1 MPQEDVTMLL
11 DLTDAARAAIR
22 NALSR
27 SDAAHGLRIVAASGG
42 CAGLQYR
49 LGLAGGAEAGDAIT
63 TFDDVNIFVDPDSA
77 PLLDGTTVDFV
88 EDERGAGF
96 VFDNPNAAGRCSCT
110 GGSC

>member
-1 MPQEDVTMLL
+1 MLL
-11 DLTDAARAAIR
+11 DLTDAARSAIR
-22 NALSR
+22 LAVGR
-27 SDAAHGLRIVAASGG
+27 SAAARGLRIVAASGG

-49 LGLAGGAEAGDAIT
+49 LGLAAGAEDGDAVVPC
-63 TFDDVNIFVDPDSA
+63 DEDLSIFVDPESA
-77 PLLDGTTVDFV
+77 ALLDGTTVDFV